1 MSVYLMTGRHLNS
14 RALCF
19 WLLSQQRFRVE
30 WRCGRG
36 CFPAHACNNYHYWN
50 VCFEFLCYVQRNMIN
65 QCYDIFVVVF
75 TIYLMF
81 FWIPVERRFI
91 SVLMEVIP
99 ENKPRNSFSVVVVRS
114 FKTFR
119 CSFSQLLFVH
129 IM

>member
-1 MSVYLMTGRHLNS
+1 MFINL
-14 RALCF
+14 
-19 WLLSQQRFRVE
+19 
-30 WRCGRG
+30 
-36 CFPAHACNNYHYWN
+36 
-50 VCFEFLCYVQRNMIN
+50 QRNMIN

-99 ENKPRNSFSVVVVRS
+99 ENTPLNSFSVVVVRS
-114 FKTFR
+114 FKTCR
-119 CSFSQLLFVH
+119 CTFSQLLFVH